1 VTTDRGPA
9 STFGFGAGMSG
20 TKGQGYSNPQGP
32 GPGAWGSSGR
42 FATDVP
48 ANTTMAKDFP
58 AGTPI
63 ADAAKRAYEAFPGTP
78 RGYLEGM
85 YGVESIYGT
94 LADRKNSAFSGP
106 LQQSK
111 ENMNTWGLPGSR
123 DPKNP
128 YDAMMAAAREFNGM
142 QDRVGRPMTP
152 AEGYFGHQQG
162 VFGATDALKDL
173 KAPMSDYFSDRK
185 VQANH
190 RDPNMSVQDFINS
203 WQSPYFDPRLDYAN
217 PVGSVPGIDSAFF
230 K

>member
-1 VTTDRGPA
+1 MSSAKGRGYEAPAFGPA
-9 STFGFGAGMSG
+9 PMG
-20 TKGQGYSNPQGP
+20 N
-32 GPGAWGSSGR
+32 SSQ
-42 FATDVP
+42 FATSVP
-48 ANTTMAKDFP
+48 GKTTMAQSFP

-63 ADAAKRAYEAFPGTP
+63 ADAAARAYQAFPDMP
-78 RGYLEGM
+78 KGYLEGM
-85 YGVESIYGT
+85 YGVETNYGK
-94 LADRKNSAFSGP
+94 LSDRPGSRFQGP
-106 LQQSK
+106 LQQSFD
-111 ENMNTWGLPGSR
+111 NMRDYGMPGAR